1 MNNYP
6 TQVCLDCG
14 KTANHM
20 HRIKQYGRMARD
32 AVNPG
37 AVGVW
42 KDVCDVCGIL
52 KTVTSPRDF
61 YYPDIRAFNYLR
73 RYVTKV
79 KLQ

>member
-1 MNNYP
+1 
-6 TQVCLDCG
+6 
-14 KTANHM
+14 
-20 HRIKQYGRMARD
+20 MARD

-37 AVGVW
+37 AFGVW

-73 RYVTKV
+73 RYISKGRIVSSAAKHFQEN
-79 KLQ
+79 LRSCR